1 MGFDPLKAVGPGL
14 VAVLPQDNDAWYKK
28 KHLRRL
34 NFSVF
39 CLVILSSAN
48 GYDGSLMNGLQALPQ
63 WESFMGHPTGAW
75 LGFINA
81 IQSLGSFITFPVVA
95 WSANKFGRK
104 RTLFVAYF
112 WLCLGV
118 GLQAGAQNPAMFTL
132 GRLFIGG
139 VTSFFGVSAPLL
151 ITETAYP
158 THRSIVT
165 ALYNT
170 GWYVGKLVRQYP
182 LHKVWCTHA
191 DELRLHD
198 CSMGDL
204 WHTELWRSRG

>member
-1 MGFDPLKAVGPGL
+1 MLFDPLKAVGPEL
-14 VAVLPQDNDAWYKK
+14 VAALPQSNDAWYKNS
-28 KHLRRL
+28 HLRRL

-39 CLVILSSAN
+39 CLVILASAN

-63 WESFMGHPTGAW
+63 WESFMDHPTGAW

-81 IQSLGSFITFPVVA
+81 IQSLGSFITFPAVA
-95 WSANKFGRK
+95 WSANRFGRK
-104 RTLFVAYF
+104 KTLFVAYI

-118 GLQAGAQNPAMFTL
+118 GLQAGAQSPTMFTL

-139 VTSFFGVSAPLL
+139 VTSCFGISAPLL

-158 THRSIVT
+158 THGSIVT

-170 GWYVGKLVRQYP
+170 GWYVGELGAPVHIHCIRS
-182 LHKVWCTHA
+182 THTKA
-191 DELRLHD
+191 IRLHD
-198 CSMGDL
+198 CSMGDI
-204 WHTELWRSRG
+204 WNTEL